1 MKTNPVSLS
10 RFARM
15 FALVAMALM
24 SLAAVRMAAASAPG
38 GFLENDDTSTL
49 RAMLTPSQIAAF
61 MPAGR
66 GSFTFPAPYNT
77 QGVRITQPSDCG
89 GQDCVDMIYSY
100 WRNMSNSAGSNTM
113 YIFVGLDKSR
123 GGQGPTLFSYD
134 KPSGTLTEV

>member
-1 MKTNPVSLS
+1 MQLN
-10 RFARM
+10 ARTHKAGASIVPKLLL
-15 FALVAMALM
+15 FGVLLIA
-24 SLAAVRMAAASAPG
+24 SAANAAAPG
-38 GFLENDDTSTL
+38 GFVENDDTSIL

-100 WRNMSNSAGSNTM
+100 WRNMSNSAGSNVM
-113 YIFVGLDKSR
+113 YILVGLDRAR
-123 GGQGPTLFSYD
+123 GGRGPTLF
-134 KPSGTLTEV
+134 E